1 MKLMKKAL
9 MALLI
14 ITPFLFAPK
23 TSHAGIIGDI
33 WSWITGTDNTKKD
46 PPPAGNS
53 VPVNEGLVVLV
64 VAGLALGVYMIYSRS
79 RKTKV
84 ANSTN

>member
-1 MKLMKKAL
+1 MKKAL

-33 WSWITGTDNTKKD
+33 LSWITGTDNTKKD
-46 PPPAGNS
+46 PPPPAGNS
-53 VPVNEGLVVLV
+53 VPLNEGLVVLV
-64 VAGLALGVYMIYSRS
+64 LAGAGLGVYMIYRS
-79 RKTKV
+79 KKTPM
-84 ANSTN
+84 ANSTH